1 MENEELKQEDW
12 EVQTTMNELDI
23 DEVLEVGGDEGET
36 TDNIT
41 EQE

>member
-1 MENEELKQEDW
+1 MEELKQEDW

-36 TDNIT
+36 ADNIT

>member
-1 MENEELKQEDW
+1 MEELKQEDW
-12 EVQTTMNELDI
+12 EAQTTFNELNI
-23 DEVLEVGGDEGET
+23 DEVIDGGDEGEA